1 MKKVLILIPVY
12 NDWDSLIKL
21 IFEINKSIKN
31 LKRFTFDCLVVNDAS
46 TKEKPKLSRPKNINS
61 FKILNMKMNK
71 GHARC
76 NAFGI
81 RHIIKNEEFDY
92 LILMDGD
99 GEDRPIEIQNLI
111 NKVSTEPNV
120 SVVAKRVERSD
131 GYFFKFLYEI
141 HKLITFIFTGK
152 KMNFGNYT
160 CLTKKDAIKISS
172 SPSLWSSYSGTVK
185 FNIKNLNE
193 ISSKRGPRYFGPS
206 KMSLFGLIIHS
217 LSIIAVFRK
226 QVFIRSIFIF
236 LILLFLNK
244 SFGSIFI
251 ILQILLILF
260 NLIIL
265 IISFRENE
273 KHLFSCQNN
282 LKTINNIFP

>member
-1 MKKVLILIPVY
+1 MKKVLILIPVF

-31 LKRFTFDCLVVNDAS
+31 LKGFTFDCLVVNDAS
-46 TKEKPKLSRPKNINS
+46 TKEQPKLSRPKNINS
-61 FKILNMKMNK
+61 FKILNMKINK

-81 RHIIKNEEFDY
+81 RHIIKNEDFDN

-111 NKVSTEPNV
+111 NKVSTEPDV

-172 SPSLWSSYSGTVK
+172 SPSLWSSYSATVK
-185 FNIKNLNE
+185 SNIKNLNE

-206 KMSLFGLIIHS
+206 KMSLFSLIIHS

-236 LILLFLNK
+236 LILFFLNK

-251 ILQILLILF
+251 ILQILLVLF

>member
-1 MKKVLILIPVY
+1 MPDIVVKLKQGQNLSFEESKSLFSELMEGKFAENQIIEILE
-12 NDWDSLIKL
+12 SLIKKGETKDEL
-21 IFEINKSIKN
+21 AGGIFVLRDKA
-31 LKRFTFDCLVVNDAS
+31 T
-46 TKEKPKLSRPKNINS
+46 
-61 FKILNMKMNK
+61 
-71 GHARC
+71 
-76 NAFGI
+76 
-81 RHIIKNEEFDY
+81 
-92 LILMDGD
+92 
-99 GEDRPIEIQNLI
+99 
-111 NKVSTEPNV
+111 KVSTEPNV
-120 SVVAKRVERSD
+120 SVLAKRVERSD

-282 LKTINNIFP
+282 LKIINNIFP

>member
-1 MKKVLILIPVY
+1 MKKIIILIPIY
-12 NDWDSLIKL
+12 NDWESLNEL
-21 IFEINKSIKN
+21 LSEINQNIKFYN
-31 LKRFTFDCLVVNDAS
+31 DINFECLIVNDAS
-46 TKEKPKLSRPKNINS
+46 IIQPQKLNKPDNFESLEL
-61 FKILNMKMNK
+61 LNMKENR

-81 RHIIKNEEFDY
+81 RHIFKNKKFDY

-111 NKVSTEPNV
+111 NKVSTEPDV

-172 SPSLWSSYSGTVK
+172 SPSLWSSYSATVK
-185 FNIKNLNE
+185 SNIKNLNE

-206 KMSLFGLIIHS
+206 KMSLFSLIIHS

-236 LILLFLNK
+236 LILFFLNK

-251 ILQILLILF
+251 ILQILLVLF